1 MCYVSSARW
10 KDSRPMGW
18 KSDGIHEA
26 VVFEKIKNK

>member
-1 MCYVSSARW
+1 MRW